1 MYDIIKNVIESKDY
15 ELRDMLYKINKMYIE
30 SYITEDQ
37 KSELDKLA
45 RANANAENSYAPI
58 QEQID
63 KAFSEISELKT
74 TMEANA
80 IGMSALKEAVEKLGA
95 KIETPVEEPKEE
107 YPEYV
112 QPTGA
117 HDCYNT
123 GSKVTFKGEKYT
135 CLIDGCVWSPE
146 EYPQGWKKEEVTDE
160 DTAEP
165 TEDNSESEG

>member
-63 KAFSEISELKT
+63 KAFSKISDLKT
-74 TMEANA
+74 TIEANA
-80 IGMSALKEAVEKLGA
+80 IGLSALKEAVEKLGA

-107 YPEYV
+107 YPEYI

-117 HDCYNT
+117 HDAYHVGDKITYND
-123 GSKVTFKGEKYT
+123 KKYE
-135 CLIDGCVWSPE
+135 CIFDNCVWNPE
-146 EYPQGWKKEEVTDE
+146 EYPQGWKEVEE
-160 DTAEP
+160 
-165 TEDNSESEG
+165 